1 MALSRGAALSQEG
14 VLVFDCVGPTTRGSD
29 YHLDRFGHVGVE
41 AWIPDTLRS
50 FHSLTRSG
58 MTELISFGA

>member
-1 MALSRGAALSQEG
+1 MP
-14 VLVFDCVGPTTRGSD
+14 VTNVT
-29 YHLDRFGHVGVE
+29 

-58 MTELISFGA
+58 TTEAGVLPQISNPIGWQTRCLATSQH